1 MGKSLRD
8 KLKEYQSQRLLS
20 SHIGRITSEG
30 VMSRRDRFM
39 SLWGGLKTEG
49 GASQNKFEK
58 VKTGDLEKLSIV
70 DLAIKMVKS
79 DPLLDMTVAYYCTLV
94 SLEHTLTAESDVAQR
109 AIDEINEMLEFKKI
123 PLSLLVSHIASS
135 TIVRGNVCVERVFD
149 EKHRPSSIYSVDPR
163 WFEWK
168 LMDAGVDGQRWFLG
182 QYTGEHNTWEKLAE
196 TPNVLWLSVNP
207 LIGERAGRSPLATA
221 FDPLIKDTELLND
234 LSEVVRTQAFVRR
247 FIQYQT
253 LKMKELG
260 YSETAIDQMT
270 KDAAKDMTKWANLGP
285 EEIPTSSDVVQWN
298 QESGATGRG
307 GLSFVDVVDRV
318 YDRKSLRG
326 AEMPA
331 ALAGSSEFAT
341 ETSIQTQGKFYSVNL
356 GSGQERLAY
365 MVEWGYRGFLR
376 AMGIRGD
383 PILST
388 KRVNALERI
397 EEAKAFEAMMQGIER
412 AVNAGIPL
420 PTAIK
425 MYEAESGQT
434 FPADVIDEI
443 KEEWERRKDMEM
455 SGDNDGQDDSV
466 DTSGE
471 N

>member
-1 MGKSLRD
+1 MRRPLRD
-8 KLKEYQSQRLLS
+8 VLKEYQTKRHLS
-20 SHIGRITSEG
+20 ANIGRITQDG
-30 VMSRRDRFM
+30 VMSRRERFM
-39 SLWGGLKTEG
+39 NLWGGLKTEG

-58 VKTGDLEKLSIV
+58 VKTSDLKDLSIA

-94 SLEHTLTAESDVAQR
+94 SLEHTLTAESDAGQR
-109 AIDEINEMLEFKKI
+109 AINEINEMLEFKKI

-135 TIVRGNVCVERVFD
+135 MIVRGNVCVERVFD
-149 EKHRPSSIYSVDPR
+149 EKSMPSSIYSVDPR
-163 WFEWK
+163 WFEWR
-168 LMDAGVDGQRWFLG
+168 LMDAGIDGQRWFLG
-182 QYTGEHNTWEKLAE
+182 QYTGEQNTWEKLAE
-196 TPNVLWLSVNP
+196 TPHVLWLSVNP
-207 LIGERAGRSPLATA
+207 LIGERSGRSPLATA
-221 FDPLIKDTELLND
+221 FDPLIKDTELLDD

-253 LKMKELG
+253 LKMKELN
-260 YSETAIDQMT
+260 YSESAIATLTAE
-270 KDAAKDMTKWANLGP
+270 AAADMNKWANLGP
-285 EEIPTSSDVVQWN
+285 DEIPTSSDVVQWN

-326 AEMPA
+326 AEMPP
-331 ALAGSSEFAT
+331 ALAGTSEFAT

-365 MVEWGYRGFLR
+365 LIEWAYRAFLR
-376 AMGIRGD
+376 SMGVRAD

-443 KEEWERRKDMEM
+443 KMEYERRMDEQA
-455 SGDNDGQDDSV
+455 SRRW
-466 DTSGE
+466 
-471 N
+471 